1 MKAFRSGMR
10 VWIGEGINQARTLL
24 LGMLMVGFIL
34 LVLMPICFWL
44 VGLAPRAGDGQ
55 DSVLPMMLGLFGCMF
70 GGPVIILVVLDW
82 FSRRV
87 VADRPGKFGPK
98 VPTVGKWNS

>member
-1 MKAFRSGMR
+1 
-10 VWIGEGINQARTLL
+10 
-24 LGMLMVGFIL
+24 MLF
-34 LVLMPICFWL
+34 
-44 VGLAPRAGDGQ
+44 
-55 DSVLPMMLGLFGCMF
+55 GLFGCMF

-87 VADRPGKFGPK
+87 VADRPGKFGAK